1 MNYKIWVYQNGENQF
16 YKWRK
21 EMPKI
26 QVAKLEEK
34 IEKLSMD
41 GDALFP
47 NMLSPTKVNGILKFK
62 IQGNPKL
69 RPLLCKGPINI
80 DKEYTLLVGAKEVSW
95 HFEPTNALITA
106 KINKNN
112 LISDNTLRVNYVPIE
127 Y

>member
-1 MNYKIWVYQNGENQF
+1 MNFKIWVYQNGENLF
-16 YKWRK
+16 YKWRNK
-21 EMPKI
+21 MPKN
-26 QVAKLEEK
+26 QVAKLEER

-41 GDALFP
+41 GDGLFP
-47 NMLSPTKVNGILKFK
+47 NMLSRTNVNGILKFK

-69 RPLLCKGPINI
+69 RPLLCKGPIII

-95 HFEPTNALITA
+95 VFEPSNALITA
-106 KINKNN
+106 NINKNN